1 MSARNLWLVLGS
13 SFALNLLLL
22 GIFLG
27 GYLRPSVFPPDFPP
41 PPPHER
47 GGHGHGE
54 HRPPHPPHAPPLM
67 RMLQSL
73 PEAAQAKVR
82 PVLDKYEPELKAKSE
97 ALHEI
102 RHEIRALL
110 LADTLDMQK
119 VNASLV
125 ENQRA
130 MSDFQVT
137 FHRALSDIAVMLTA
151 DERKTLAESLSKRP

>member
-1 MSARNLWLVLGS
+1 MPARNLWLVLGS

-27 GYLRPSVFPPDFPP
+27 GYLRPSVFPPQFP

-73 PEAAQAKVR
+73 PEAAQEKVR
-82 PVLDKYEPELKAKSE
+82 PLLDKYEPELKTKVDAMHR
-97 ALHEI
+97 L
-102 RHEIRALL
+102 RHETRELL
-110 LADTLDMQK
+110 LAEPLDMQK
-119 VNASLV
+119 LNASLA
-125 ENQRA
+125 ESQRA
-130 MSDFQVT
+130 MNDFQVSL
-137 FHRALSDIAVMLTA
+137 HRALGEIAVILTA
-151 DERKTLAESLSKRP
+151 DERKILAESLLKRP